1 MGIKKSPTPRP
12 KFMGLVI
19 NFRTRKTDMASLAQI
34 NDTQVSIINFKSIP
48 VITTEMLS
56 GFYGTDTDNIRK
68 NFSNNKQRFVEGKH
82 FFKIA
87 GQELKDFVSSLKLL
101 TNDLLVNNIHTQIS
115 SKTRVLTL
123 WTERGAARHAKML
136 DTDQAWEVFE
146 QLEDC
151 YFVRKEFLAKTHK
164 SDREPLTNA
173 VNMLVAKTKHLSYSD
188 AYKLVHQRF
197 NVEHI
202 DEIPFE
208 SIPVAVEY
216 VHHLIALYS
225 NAEKKYQSKSPNFE
239 SHANNTALHMMWV
252 SRWWICYSDSIRLLN
267 PKMASDIQSH
277 FSDGAFSASLT
288 LGVERTKEI
297 DARIMQDY
305 PYHLK
310 QSELIK
316 FFRGK

>member
-1 MGIKKSPTPRP
+1 MT
-12 KFMGLVI
+12 
-19 NFRTRKTDMASLAQI
+19 SLAQI
-34 NDTQVSIINFKSIP
+34 NDTQVSIINFNSIP
-48 VITTEMLS
+48 VITTEMLAN
-56 GFYGTDTDNIRK
+56 FYGALSKNIHDNYR
-68 NFSNNKQRFVEGKH
+68 NNLNRFVEGKH
-82 FFKIA
+82 FFKLV
-87 GQELKDFVSSLKLL
+87 GEQLKQFRLQVTKSHSQNLQHDSFGL
-101 TNDLLVNNIHTQIS
+101 QIS
-115 SKTRVLTL
+115 PKTRSLIL
-123 WTERGAARHAKML
+123 WTGRGAARHAKML

-151 YFVRKEFLAKTHK
+151 YFIRKEILAKTHK
-164 SDREPLTNA
+164 SERTSLHEAHAL
-173 VNMLVAKTKHLSYSD
+173 LVTKTKHLNVGD
-188 AYKLVHQRF
+188 AWKLIHQRF

-225 NAEKKYQSKSPNFE
+225 NAEKKHPSKSPNFE

-267 PKMASDIQSH
+267 PRMAADIQSH

-288 LGVERTKEI
+288 LGVDRTKEI

-310 QSELIK
+310 QSELIN
-316 FFRGK
+316 FFRCK